1 MVPHWAAAVEGVAI
15 RSRGSLFHTQRV
27 VKVIP
32 DSGGS
37 TLLPPDAPRY
47 ARVVMNGI
55 LGGLDPVVVVLAISG
70 LLFIEECGLPLPF
83 APGDL
88 VLMLGG
94 IAIATQGV
102 NPVLFVVA
110 ASLASIT
117 GALVAREILKRA
129 GAPALMK
136 VAARLHVR
144 GPIDRASRLLR
155 QSGWLGVLAGRL
167 IPGLRIHTSQVAGVI
182 AMPRRTFLAGLLPA
196 VVIYV
201 GLFTGLGILIGPAA
215 IAAVEHLQGLL
226 EAGAVV
232 VIAGLLLGLAQARLR
247 SDEIRM
253 LAQTRY
259 GYFAA

>member
-1 MVPHWAAAVEGVAI
+1 
-15 RSRGSLFHTQRV
+15 V
-27 VKVIP
+27 VLALP
-32 DSGGS
+32 NSSGS
-37 TLLPPDAPRY
+37 TLVDADGRLY

-55 LGGLDPVVVVLAISG
+55 LSGLDPIAIVVVIGG

-94 IAIATQGV
+94 IAIATQDV
-102 NPVLFVVA
+102 NPVLLVVA
-110 ASLASIT
+110 ASVASIA

-136 VAARLHVR
+136 VAARLHVE

-155 QSGWLGVLAGRL
+155 RSGWVGVLAGRL

-196 VVIYV
+196 VAIYV
-201 GLFTGLGILIGPAA
+201 GAFTGLGVLVGPAA
-215 IAAVEHLQGLL
+215 IAAVEHVQGIL
-226 EAGAVV
+226 AIGALVSVV
-232 VIAGLLLGLAQARLR
+232 VLPLAIVQARIRANEVRLLGGA
-247 SDEIRM
+247 
-253 LAQTRY
+253 RY

>member
-1 MVPHWAAAVEGVAI
+1 
-15 RSRGSLFHTQRV
+15 
-27 VKVIP
+27 
-32 DSGGS
+32 
-37 TLLPPDAPRY
+37 
-47 ARVVMNGI
+47 MNGI
-55 LGGLDPVVVVLAISG
+55 LGGLGPVVVVLVISG
-70 LLFIEECGLPLPF
+70 MLFIEECGLPLPF

-155 QSGWLGVLAGRL
+155 QSGWLWDLAGRL
-167 IPGLRIHTSQVAGVI
+167 IPGPRIHTTPVSGGFRSA
-182 AMPRRTFLAGLLPA
+182 RR
-196 VVIYV
+196 
-201 GLFTGLGILIGPAA
+201 
-215 IAAVEHLQGLL
+215 
-226 EAGAVV
+226 
-232 VIAGLLLGLAQARLR
+232 
-247 SDEIRM
+247 
-253 LAQTRY
+253 
-259 GYFAA
+259 

>member
-1 MVPHWAAAVEGVAI
+1 MAN
-15 RSRGSLFHTQRV
+15 
-27 VKVIP
+27 
-32 DSGGS
+32 SGGS
-37 TLLPPDAPRY
+37 TLPHSADPPY
-47 ARVVMNGI
+47 ARLVMNGI
-55 LGGLDPVVVVLAISG
+55 LGGLDPAVVVLAICG
-70 LLFIEECGLPLPF
+70 LLFVEECGVPLPF

-110 ASLASIT
+110 ASLASIA

-136 VAARLHVR
+136 VAARLHVQ

-155 QSGWLGVLAGRL
+155 HSGWLGVLAGRL
-167 IPGLRIHTSQVAGVI
+167 
-182 AMPRRTFLAGLLPA
+182 MPRRTFLAGLLPA

-201 GLFTGLGILIGPAA
+201 GLFTGLGIVIGPTA

-226 EAGAVV
+226 VAGAVV
-232 VIAGLLLGLAQARLR
+232 VIVALLLGVTQARLR
-247 SDEIRM
+247 SDDIRM